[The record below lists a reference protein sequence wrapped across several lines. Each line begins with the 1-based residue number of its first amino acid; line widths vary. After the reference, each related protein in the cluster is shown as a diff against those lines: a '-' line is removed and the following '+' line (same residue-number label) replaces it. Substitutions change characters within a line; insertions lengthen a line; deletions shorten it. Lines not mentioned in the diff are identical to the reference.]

1 MPKTVHSKLA
11 NALERASRVAR
22 RHILRSSD
30 LSRGDRSYLLPWGY
44 LQEIIK
50 GWYLLTRPVERAGES
65 TAWYAAFWDFLAV
78 YLESRFGTDYCLSAP
93 SSLDLH
99 IGGNVVP
106 QQVVVMSTKGSSGRV
121 DLPHNTSMVVYQD
134 RKNIPAA
141 VEEVRGL
148 RTMPLSVAL
157 CRMPPSFFENDQVN
171 AELALRAVRSVDDLS
186 RIILETNSPTLAARL
201 AGAYLFLDD
210 RAKANQIID
219 AARSADMIVEPKNPF
234 IKSAPILSGNVRLVS
249 PYAGR
254 IEALFKTSRG
264 HVLDV
269 FKDMPPVTVPDA
281 EFYLHRVE
289 AVYEHDAYNSLSIE
303 GYQVTPELIEK
314 IRNGDW
320 NPDGNPKDQQEIAAM
335 AAKGYLVA
343 FREVKRCVGL
353 VLKGEP
359 ASSVVRREYQTWYRS
374 LFSESV
380 RAGILEPHC
389 LAGHRNGPIY
399 IRASRHVPPP
409 HDAVNDAMDAL
420 FGSLDAE
427 TEPIVRAVL
436 GHWLFG
442 FIHPYNDGNGR
453 TARFLMNVMMASG
466 GYPWTIV
473 RATRRAAYLEALDI
487 ASVKQDVTDFAK
499 FIREEMSVDWSKA
512 PARK

>member
-11 NALERASRVAR
+11 DALERAKAAAR
-22 RHILRSSD
+22 RNILRSSD
-30 LSRGDRSYLLPWGY
+30 LSRGNRTYLLSRGY
-44 LQEIIK
+44 LHEIIK
-50 GWYLLTRPVERAGES
+50 GWYVLTRPVEHAGES

-78 YLESRFGTDYCLSAP
+78 YLESRFGADYCLSAP

-99 IGGNVVP
+99 VGGNVVP
-106 QQVVVMSTKGSSGRV
+106 RQVVVMSTKGSSGRV
-121 DLPHNTSMVVYQD
+121 DLPHKTSLVTYQD
-134 RKNIPAA
+134 RKNIP
-141 VEEVRGL
+141 ETIEDVRGL

-157 CRMPPSFFENDQVN
+157 CRMPPSFFENDPVD
-171 AELALRAVRSVDDLS
+171 AEIALRGVRSVDDLS

-201 AGAYLFLDD
+201 AGAYLFIHDPS
-210 RAKANQIID
+210 KSKQIID
-219 AARSADMIVEPKNPF
+219 AAKSAGMIVEPRNPF
-234 IKSAPILSGNVRLVS
+234 TKSAPILSGNIRLVS

-254 IEALFKTSRG
+254 IEALFNTSRG
-264 HVLDV
+264 QVLGV
-269 FKDMPPVTVPDA
+269 FKGRPPVIVSNPDA
-281 EFYLHRVE
+281 YLRHLE

-303 GYQVTPELIEK
+303 GYRVTPELIEK

-320 NPDGNPKDQQEIAAM
+320 NTDGNPNDQQEIAAM
-335 AAKGYLVA
+335 AAKGYLAA
-343 FREVKRCVGL
+343 FGQVKRCVGL
-353 VLKGEP
+353 VLSGEP
-359 ASSVVRREYQTWYRS
+359 ASSVVRREYQNWYRA

-380 RAGILEPHC
+380 RAGILEPHR
-389 LAGHRNGPIY
+389 LAGHRNGPVY
-399 IRASRHVPPP
+399 IRTSRHVPPP
-409 HDAVNDAMDAL
+409 HDAINDCMDAL

-473 RATRRAAYLEALDI
+473 RTSRRAAYLEALDI
-487 ASVKQDVTDFAK
+487 ASVHHDVTDFAK
-499 FIREEMSVDWSKA
+499 FIHEEMSVDWSQA
-512 PARK
+512 PPS